1 MSKPIYLKYGQQ
13 KEDPGKLV
21 CEGYT
26 AGSRSD
32 PWWDWACNILSK
44 KHSPEFINGQSMAM
58 SSVFTLFYRLM
69 CAVLPSMVL
78 PSMVLPSMVPKQY
91 NVWLHENT
99 FPKMDAWGTMRAD
112 KDGYG
117 KYYVQKGKKDV
128 VFHHEKLAPPAGV
141 AGANYVW

>member
-58 SSVFTLFYRLM
+58 SSVFTLFYQLM
-69 CAVLPSMVL
+69 RAVLPSM
-78 PSMVLPSMVPKQY
+78 Y
-91 NVWLHENT
+91 DVWLHENT
-99 FPKMDAWGTMRAD
+99 FLRTDAWGAMRAD
-112 KDGYG
+112 EDGYG
-117 KYYVQKGKKDV
+117 EYYVQKGKKDV

-141 AGANYVW
+141 AGANYAR

>member
-32 PWWDWACNILSK
+32 PWWDWACNILPK

-58 SSVFTLFYRLM
+58 SSVFALFYQLM
-69 CAVLPSMVL
+69 CAVLL
-78 PSMVLPSMVPKQY
+78 SMVPKEY
-91 NVWLHENT
+91 DAWLHENT
-99 FPKMDAWGTMRAD
+99 FLRMDAQGTMRAD
-112 KDGYG
+112 KDGYS

-128 VFHHEKLAPPAGV
+128 VFHLEKLAPPAGV